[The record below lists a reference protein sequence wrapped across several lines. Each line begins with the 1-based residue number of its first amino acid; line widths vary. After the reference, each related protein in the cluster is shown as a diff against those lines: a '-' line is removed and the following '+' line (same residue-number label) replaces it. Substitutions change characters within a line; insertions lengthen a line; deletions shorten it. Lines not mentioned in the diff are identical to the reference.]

1 MAKKLNSKIEERD
14 IVDIYRNKMSGKIV
28 VKFNHIQNKNEFI
41 QQCKRKKLKS
51 GDVINTNNKND
62 DNKHIF
68 VNDELTHHNR
78 KLFWTTKNT
87 AKEKGWKF
95 IWIRNGKILAR
106 KNENEKVLSINKEQD
121 LCQII

>member
-1 MAKKLNSKIEERD
+1 MEQEMIKKNIEIKNAPKNETPIKTFMIMAKKLNSKIEEKD
-14 IVDIYRNKMSGKIV
+14 IADIYRNKISGKIV
-28 VKFNHIQNKNEFI
+28 VKFNHIQNKNEFM

-51 GDVINTNNKND
+51 GDVINTNNKKDN
-62 DNKHIF
+62 NKHIF

-95 IWIRNGKILAR
+95 I
-106 KNENEKVLSINKEQD
+106 
-121 LCQII
+121 